1 MTVRAR
7 ICFVVD
13 RLELAGGP
21 RYFEHLA
28 RGLDRATFTL
38 TLATAPGSPLAA
50 PFTAAG
56 VVLAPVPFT
65 RPLDP
70 ASLRALTA
78 LIRRERFDVVHS
90 MGLRAD
96 VYARLASRL
105 ARGPRVV
112 STVAMFASGFDTSSW
127 RRHLYAAAERAT
139 GRWVDLFLTDSEYAR
154 QRLIAS
160 SAVGPARV
168 RTVYIG
174 ADADAHD
181 PARADGRRVRAELRL
196 GSGPVVAS
204 LGRLVGQK
212 GHDDFLAAV
221 AIAAQRIPGLQA
233 LLIGNGPLSG
243 ALRDRAAQ
251 LGLDGCVRFIPARTD
266 LDDVLAAIDVVVLAS
281 HVESIP
287 LLLYEAMALG
297 RPIVATAVGGIPEVV
312 TDGQHALI
320 VPSHQPQS
328 LADAMEQLLKDTAAA
343 REMGRRARA
352 RLRESFHVRGC
363 VETVAKAYRE
373 LRGRSW

>member
-1 MTVRAR
+1 V
-7 ICFVVD
+7 
-13 RLELAGGP
+13 
-21 RYFEHLA
+21 Y
-28 RGLDRATFTL
+28 
-38 TLATAPGSPLAA
+38 
-50 PFTAAG
+50 TAAG

-70 ASLRALTA
+70 MSLRALTA
-78 LIRRERFDVVHS
+78 LIRRERFDIVHS

-105 ARGPRVV
+105 AGGPRVV
-112 STVAMFASGFDTSSW
+112 STVAMFASGFDTASW
-127 RRHLYAAAERAT
+127 RRYLYAAAERAT
-139 GRWVDLFLTDSEYAR
+139 GRWVDLFFTDSEYAR

-160 SAVGPARV
+160 SAVAAGRV

-181 PARADGRRVRAELRL
+181 PARTDGRRVRDELRL
-196 GSGPVVAS
+196 GSAPVVAS

-233 LLIGNGPLSG
+233 LVIGNGPLAG
-243 ALRDRAAQ
+243 PLRDRAAQ
-251 LGLDGCVRFIPARTD
+251 LGLGGCVRFIPARTD

-312 TDGQHALI
+312 TDGQHALV
-320 VPSHQPQS
+320 VPPHRPES
-328 LADAMEQLLKDTAAA
+328 LAEAMQELLKDAAA
-343 REMGRRARA
+343 AGEMGRRARA
-352 RLRESFHVRGC
+352 RVRESFHVRGC
-363 VETVAKAYRE
+363 VATVAAAYRE